1 MSEGFPVWLTST
13 KNKDVFRISIYA
25 QPGARSSGITG
36 EFDQALKIK
45 ILSPPV
51 DGAANEALTAWI
63 AQILGIK
70 RANVRLV
77 QGMTSRRKVLEV
89 TGIDASEIC
98 RKLVV

>member
-1 MSEGFPVWLTST
+1 MPEGFPVWLAPT

-25 QPGARSSGITG
+25 QPGAKSIGITG
-36 EFDQALKIK
+36 EFDQVLKIK

-51 DGAANEALTAWI
+51 DGAANESLTASV

-70 RANVRLV
+70 RANVRLI

-89 TGIDASEIC
+89 TGIGAAEIC